1 MSQVLKHILMSELAS
16 ALEAEGYN
24 LGTGQYLQVQQLLA
38 AVPEHTPPERYAALL
53 GPLFVHSPQEQ
64 QDFYRLFEQ
73 CLERAR
79 LLAAAA
85 IAPKPHEQE
94 ARQARLWRNALLII
108 TALFSMLGAYLLDW
122 QVFHAL
128 RNPTVPL
135 LLVSMLAAA
144 WFVRRTVRTR
154 RKRRFWLAVQL
165 LAIFGG
171 IGLKAVSK
179 PAPPTPLP
187 PDYREFALQPGD
199 TLIQQVRQ
207 ISGDSLLLARLA
219 SGASMG
225 TDSVFGDYSISNTG
239 RFMYAVRDSFD
250 FFRDTIL
257 VEAFHASGIVDS
269 TFFVVVLQ
277 PGMEDIKPTI
287 DTATAFLAI
296 KSLPYPRSVNALLP
310 PQERVWLI
318 TLYRRYADWV
328 KMLLMLLSGLGI
340 WALLQ
345 WLEKRRHLIALS
357 TATERS
363 QPPYLWKLPVDVPAD
378 IQAGEKAPLLLNL
391 LRRRIRGEASS
402 LDIPASIRATIAQTG
417 RAQFRYKSSTA
428 PPDYLLLIDR
438 QSPND
443 HRALLFDWLCRRF
456 KAQEAP
462 LARFFYHGDARL
474 CFDETHTD
482 GIALRELQHRFGN
495 ARLLLLGHGHQMLS
509 PITGQTEPWTQL
521 LAEWRRRVLMTPV
534 PLRAW
539 GRKEAHL
546 SQVFTLLP
554 ASIQGWSM
562 AIEALEPMPVDEL
575 IRRMDDAPTDPIRL
589 ENGDLIGSLQ
599 KHFAPALM
607 DWIAACA
614 VYPLLQWE
622 LTLYWGATLSP
633 PGQNLL
639 TFDNLLQLT
648 RLPWFVAG
656 RIPEAA
662 REELVSYLN
671 HRGLEQTVRQHLQ
684 QLLEKA
690 LPPDTASV
698 AFDEFRMNALVN
710 TLALTQDRKQKQQL
724 EAELTSLQAA
734 GYTLD
739 TVALRYVSA
748 SSTPTDLVVPARKP
762 SSSRLYQWVMKFTG
776 GRPAILEH
784 LLAWPLWLVGMVGM
798 WLYHPPFDPCGSKA
812 ALPYQGLEVCI
823 GTPSERLYYYGL
835 LLKDYIQQGDTL
847 QADALLAESRLLFP
861 ECSPEDTVAFL
872 KNAAVFYFNKGV
884 ERHVEHNI
892 AGNRDA
898 AGPWPPELC
907 YWFERAYDLEING
920 GGVVDAAILS
930 AVNSCSNFQQLPPAE
945 FGPDEPPQFSE
956 PVRISGR
963 ILEGDTPNGVSGARI
978 TAGSFQAATDRN
990 GYFSIEF
997 PAAAAGATLLLSVD
1011 KKGFKTS
1018 QKAVLIE
1025 HGAPQVLIALYKQD
1039 TQPARPEIFRQGELL
1054 GLRDA
1059 KGKVLLPAEYN
1070 RIEWDAAGN
1079 GFKVEQRLRGSAVFG
1094 FADAKGQ
1101 IVIPVRYLQ
1110 LGSLREGLLRAQT
1123 EAGWGYLNAQGQVVI
1138 PFQFAQASDFSK
1150 GQAQV
1155 SNAAGVSFVINSSGA
1170 CVANCTAIQEAPAT
1184 PVRPPT
1190 RLSFSG
1196 EVALYFEEQMPNAE
1210 RRNYEDL
1217 YQPYY
1222 SSAYKIAVA
1231 AEVQQNIAKG
1241 GNPIMRF
1248 VENELQGGRDEVARR
1263 WQELANAL
1271 RSGLAPGEQIVVVI
1285 TGYADANEPNAERL
1299 ALWRAQSVEAWALQ
1313 FDRGALQPFAKEGR
1327 LRIFAE
1333 GSGDQGIRSKD
1344 TADWLR
1350 SARMRRATV
1359 NISVQSLRKGKM

>member
-1 MSQVLKHILMSELAS
+1 MSQVLKHILMSELTA
-16 ALEAEGYN
+16 ALEAEGYD
-24 LGTGQYLQVQQLLA
+24 LGTGQYLQVRQLLA

-53 GPLFVHSPQEQ
+53 GPLFARSPQEQ

-79 LLAAAA
+79 LLTAAA
-85 IAPKPHEQE
+85 ITPKSREQE

-122 QVFHAL
+122 QVFQAL

-154 RKRRFWLAVQL
+154 RKRRFWLAIQL
-165 LAIFGG
+165 LAIAGG
-171 IGLKAVSK
+171 IGLKSVSK
-179 PAPPTPLP
+179 PAPPAPLP
-187 PDYREFALQPGD
+187 PEYREFVLQPGD
-199 TLIQQVRQ
+199 TLVQQVRQ

-219 SGASMG
+219 SGASVG
-225 TDSVFGDYSISNTG
+225 TDSVFGDYSVSNTG
-239 RFMYAVRDSFD
+239 RFVYAVRDTFD
-250 FFRDTIL
+250 FFRDTVL

-277 PGMEDIKPTI
+277 PGIEDIRPQI

-296 KSLPYPRSVNALLP
+296 KSLPYPRSINALLP
-310 PQERVWLI
+310 PPNRVWLI
-318 TLYRRYADWV
+318 NLYRRYAGWV
-328 KMLLMLLSGLGI
+328 KMLLMLLSGLGV

-345 WLEKRRHLIALS
+345 WREKRRRLIALG
-357 TATERS
+357 TTTERF

-378 IQAGEKAPLLLNL
+378 IQAGDKASLLLNL
-391 LRRRIRGEASS
+391 LRRRVRGEASS

-417 RAQFRYKSSTA
+417 RAQFRYKPSTT

-456 KAQEAP
+456 RAQEAP

-474 CFDETHTD
+474 CFDEAHPN
-482 GIALRELQHRFGN
+482 GIALRELQHRFSN
-495 ARLLLLGHGHQMLS
+495 ARLLLLGHGHRMLS
-509 PITGQTEPWTQL
+509 PITGQSEPWTYL
-521 LAEWRRRVLMTPV
+521 LTEWRRRVLMTPV

-554 ASIQGWSM
+554 ASIQGWSA
-562 AIEALEPMPVDEL
+562 AIEALDALEPVPVDEL
-575 IRRMDDAPTDPIRL
+575 IRRMDDVLLDPVRL
-589 ENGDLIGSLQ
+589 ENGDLIGSLR
-599 KHFAPALM
+599 KHFPPALM

-622 LTLYWGATLSP
+622 LTLYWGAILSP

-648 RLPWFVAG
+648 RLPWFLTG

-671 HRGLEQTVRQHLQ
+671 ARGLEQTVRRHLQ

-698 AFDEFRMNALVN
+698 AFDEFRMNTLVN
-710 TLALTQDRKQKQQL
+710 ALALTKDRKQKQQL
-724 EAELTSLQAA
+724 EAELASFQAA

-739 TVALRYVSA
+739 AVALRYVSA
-748 SSTPTDLVVPARKP
+748 SSAQTNLVVPAQKWA
-762 SSSRLYQWVMKFTG
+762 SSRLHQWMMKLTG
-776 GRPAILEH
+776 GKPAIAEH
-784 LLAWPLWLVGMVGM
+784 LLAWPIWLVAMLAM
-798 WLYHPPFDPCGSKA
+798 WLYHPPFDPCGNKT
-812 ALPYQGLEVCI
+812 ALRYQGLDVCV
-823 GTPSERLYYYGL
+823 GTPSEQLYYNGL
-835 LLKDYIQQGDTL
+835 LLKDYIQQSDTL
-847 QADALLAESRLLFP
+847 RAEALLKESRELFAR
-861 ECSPEDTVAFL
+861 CLPEDTTAFL

-884 ERHVEHNI
+884 ERYLERDI
-892 AGNRDA
+892 AGNLDA
-898 AGPWPPELC
+898 AEPWPPDLC
-907 YWFERAYDLEING
+907 YWFERAYDLEINA
-920 GGVVDAAILS
+920 GGVVDAAMIS
-930 AVNSCSNFQQLPPAE
+930 AVDRCANFQQLPPAE
-945 FGPDEPPQFSE
+945 FGPDEPPQFSW

-963 ILEGDTPNGVSGARI
+963 ILEGDTQNGVSGARV
-978 TAGSFQAATDRN
+978 TAGSFQATTDRG

-997 PAAAAGATLLLSVD
+997 PAAAAGATLLLSVG

-1018 QKAVLIE
+1018 QKAVPITPD
-1025 HGAPQVLIALYKQD
+1025 APQVLISLYRQEAQ
-1039 TQPARPEIFRQGELL
+1039 TVRPEIFRQGELL

-1059 KGKVLLPAEYN
+1059 KGNVLLPAEYN

-1079 GFKVEQRLRGSAVFG
+1079 GFKVEQRLRGSSVFG
-1094 FADAKGQ
+1094 FADVKGR

-1110 LGSLREGLLRAQT
+1110 LGLLREGLLRAQT
-1123 EAGWGYLNAQGQVVI
+1123 EAGWGYLNPQGQVVI
-1138 PFQFAQASDFSK
+1138 PFQFAQASDFNN

-1155 SNAAGVSFVINSSGA
+1155 SNAAGVQFIINRNGT
-1170 CVANCTAIQEAPAT
+1170 CIANCAAVQET
-1184 PVRPPT
+1184 PGTRPPT
-1190 RLSFSG
+1190 LLSFSG
-1196 EVALYFEEQMPNAE
+1196 EVALYFEEQMPDAE
-1210 RRNYEDL
+1210 RRNYDDL
-1217 YQPYY
+1217 YPRYY
-1222 SSAYKIAVA
+1222 SSAYKEAIVA
-1231 AEVQQNIAKG
+1231 ETQQNLAKG
-1241 GNPIMRF
+1241 GNPLLRF
-1248 VENELQGGRDEVARR
+1248 VENELQGGRNEMARR
-1263 WQELANAL
+1263 WQELANIL
-1271 RSGLAPGEQIVVVI
+1271 RSGLAPGEQIVVTI

-1299 ALWRAQSVEAWALQ
+1299 ALWRAQSVEVWALQ
-1313 FDRGALQPFAKEGR
+1313 FDRGALQSFVKEGR
-1327 LRIFAE
+1327 VRILAE
-1333 GSGDQGIRSKD
+1333 GGGSQGIRGKEP
-1344 TADWLR
+1344 ADWLR

-1359 NISVQSLRKGKM
+1359 AISVQTARK